1 MLNNLFSKGLT
12 LRIGH
17 QDIHFSSPEEFEFS
31 LSGRTDVPSSKMA
44 DLARLS
50 PRELKQEARNIKSVE
65 KRFVK
70 LLSRSI
76 EQPGSITE
84 ALQHLDPH
92 VFSQDHAWR
101 DIMAALNEK
110 DEEYDELKKLAL
122 VKYMQYLSSRQD
134 LIKYTYSMLRQHG
147 KESPA
152 DSESDANPA
161 PQSGNAGFRET
172 VILDSKILQAN
183 ACQTEMFQR
192 MPKGEA
198 VELTLPAGHRFPLRL
213 SKHEN
218 RIRHNGDFEFIDD
231 QDQRHPLRQG
241 KNIIGRDRVC
251 NIIMPSAYRDI
262 SRMHLIVEVLQGDQ
276 LRLTDLSSHGTFLP
290 TQLLPQ

>member
-1 MLNNLFSKGLT
+1 MLNNLFSKGLS

-17 QDIHFSSPEEFEFS
+17 QDIRFSSSEEFEFS
-31 LSGRTDVPSSKMA
+31 LSGRTDVPSAKMA
-44 DLARLS
+44 ELARLT
-50 PRELKQEARNIKSVE
+50 PQELKQEARNIKSVE

-110 DEEYDELKKLAL
+110 DEEYDDLKKLAL
-122 VKYMQYLSSRQD
+122 VKYLQYLSSRQD
-134 LIKYTYSMLRQHG
+134 LIKYTYSMLRQHSNDAAPEPDSNPA
-147 KESPA
+147 ESPGHA
-152 DSESDANPA
+152 D
-161 PQSGNAGFRET
+161 FRET
-172 VILDSKILQAN
+172 VILDSKILQASN
-183 ACQTEMFQR
+183 CQPDLFTR
-192 MPKGEA
+192 MPKGET
-198 VELTLPAGHRFPLRL
+198 VSLTLPSGHQVPIRL

-218 RIRHNGDFEFIDD
+218 HLRHNGQFEFIDD
-231 QDQRHPLRQG
+231 QGQHHPLLDG
-241 KNIIGRDRVC
+241 KNIVGRDQVC
-251 NIIMPSAYRDI
+251 NIILPSAYRDI
-262 SRMHLIVEVLQGDQ
+262 SRMHLIIEQLQDDQ

-290 TQLLPQ
+290 GKFLP

>member
-1 MLNNLFSKGLT
+1 MLNNLFSKGLN

-31 LSGRTDVPSSKMA
+31 LSGRTDVPSSKMVE
-44 DLARLS
+44 LARLTPS
-50 PRELKQEARNIKSVE
+50 ELKQEARNIKSVE

-70 LLSRSI
+70 LLSKAI

-92 VFSQDHAWR
+92 VFSQDHSWR
-101 DIMAALNEK
+101 DIMTALNEK
-110 DEEYDELKKLAL
+110 DEDYDDLKKLAL

-134 LIKYTYSMLRQHG
+134 LIKYTYSMLRQRSQ
-147 KESPA
+147 ESAPEPDSNPVDQPGSA
-152 DSESDANPA
+152 D
-161 PQSGNAGFRET
+161 FRET

-183 ACQTEMFQR
+183 ACQADLFHR
-192 MPKGEA
+192 MPKGE
-198 VELTLPAGHRFPLRL
+198 VVDLKLPSGHRFPLRL

-218 RIRHNGDFEFIDD
+218 HLCHNGRFEFIDD
-231 QDQRHPLRQG
+231 QGQHYPLQDG
-241 KNIIGRDRVC
+241 KNIIGRDQVC
-251 NIIMPSAYRDI
+251 NIILPSAYRDI
-262 SRMHLIVEVLQGDQ
+262 SRMHLIIEVGQGDQ

-290 TQLLPQ
+290 GQFLP

>member
-1 MLNNLFSKGLT
+1 MLNILFSKGLT

-44 DLARLS
+44 DLSRLS
-50 PRELKQEARNIKSVE
+50 PGELKQEARNIKSVE

-92 VFSQDHAWR
+92 VFSQDHGWR
-101 DIMAALNEK
+101 DIMAALNER

-134 LIKYTYSMLRQHG
+134 LIKCTYSLLRQRAQ
-147 KESPA
+147 EAPA
-152 DSESDANPA
+152 EPDSNPA
-161 PQSGNAGFRET
+161 PQPGQADFRET
-172 VILDSKILQAN
+172 VILDSKILQAST
-183 ACQTEMFQR
+183 CQTEMFHR

-198 VELTLPAGHRFPLRL
+198 VELALSSGHRLPVRL
-213 SKHEN
+213 SKHEVH
-218 RIRHNGDFEFIDD
+218 IRHNGQFEFIDD
-231 QDQRHPLRQG
+231 QGQHHPLQQG

-251 NIIMPSAYRDI
+251 NIIMPNAYRDI
-262 SRMHLIVEVLQGDQ
+262 SRMHLIVELIQGDQ
-276 LRLTDLSSHGTFLP
+276 LHMTDLSSHGTFLP
-290 TQLLPQ
+290 SQFLP